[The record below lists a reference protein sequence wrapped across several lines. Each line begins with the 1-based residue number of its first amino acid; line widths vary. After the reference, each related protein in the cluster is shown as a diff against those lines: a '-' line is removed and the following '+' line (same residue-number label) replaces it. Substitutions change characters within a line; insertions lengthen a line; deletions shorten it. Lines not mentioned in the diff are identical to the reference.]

1 MATNTLHAL
10 TPDALVERLAASGLR
25 GRGGGWFEAARKWR
39 AVRVEGGEPFVVAN
53 GAEGEPGSYK
63 DRFVMLRRPQDVVAG
78 LALAARAVGAR
89 EAVVFLKGS
98 FDRPA
103 KALSGAIAAA
113 SLDGLSVEVRRGDDG
128 YVTGEE
134 TALLEALEGR
144 KPWPRPKPP
153 LPAAVG
159 FRGRPTLVQ
168 NVETL
173 ARVPAALGDPEAY
186 RRGARRPSSRSG
198 ATCVGRA
205 STRCPSGTPLRRV
218 IDEHAGG
225 ATEAVGLVFPGGPAG
240 MPLRCVRPRRAP
252 RPRVAPREGHGARHR
267 GRSWSSA
274 TRPAR
279 SRWRPRSPASSS
291 ARTAPSARPARSAPR
306 ASPASC
312 ARSSRAARARATCA
326 TSPTWPASC
335 PATATA
341 RTAAPPPPS
350 PPGWRAASRTRWKRT
365 SAAAGARGPSAGTRT
380 PSPPARRSA
389 PRSRRPSRS
398 SCDEIP
404 HEERPDRPDPGDDRL
419 VPDRPRDRPP
429 VGPADPERAAGL
441 RRPRPP
447 PPQGRARGH
456 GAGHALVGGDRRHR
470 RDRGVRVVARAPR
483 AGSS

>member
-39 AVRVEGGEPFVVAN
+39 AVRVEGGEPFLVAN

-78 LALAARAVGAR
+78 LVLAARAVGAR

-103 KALSGAIAAA
+103 KALSAAIAAA

-134 TALLEALEGR
+134 TAVLEALEGR

-173 ARVPAALGDPEAY
+173 ARVPAALGEPEAY
-186 RRGARRPSSRSG
+186 RRGETAVVTVWGDVRRPGVRE
-198 ATCVGRA
+198 V
-205 STRCPSGTPLRRV
+205 PLGTPLRRV

-240 MPLRCVRPRRAP
+240 MPLRAADLDVPLDPESLRAKGTALGTGAILVVGESACPLAVAASVAGFFERENCLQCPPCSVGTASLARILRAVESGGSRR
-252 RPRVAPREGHGARHR
+252 RDLRDLSDVAGFMSGHGY
-267 GRSWSSA
+267 
-274 TRPAR
+274 
-279 SRWRPRSPASSS
+279 
-291 ARTAPSARPARSAPR
+291 
-306 ASPASC
+306 C
-312 ARSSRAARARATCA
+312 AHC
-326 TSPTWPASC
+326 
-335 PATATA
+335 
-341 RTAAPPPPS
+341 RTAAAVAT
-350 PPGWRAASRTRWKRT
+350 GM
-365 SAAAGARGPSAGTRT
+365 ARGFADAVEAHVVGGGCPW
-380 PSPPARRSA
+380 PERR
-389 PRSRRPSRS
+389 
-398 SCDEIP
+398 
-404 HEERPDRPDPGDDRL
+404 HPDPFAPGS
-419 VPDRPRDRPP
+419 
-429 VGPADPERAAGL
+429 PERAAVEAAVQEQL
-441 RRPRPP
+441 R
-447 PPQGRARGH
+447 
-456 GAGHALVGGDRRHR
+456 
-470 RDRGVRVVARAPR
+470 
-483 AGSS
+483 

>member
-10 TPDALVERLAASGLR
+10 TPEALVERLAASGLR

-134 TALLEALEGR
+134 TAVLEALEGR

-186 RRGARRPSSRSG
+186 RRSETALVTVWGEVRRPG
-198 ATCVGRA
+198 VHE
-205 STRCPSGTPLRRV
+205 V
-218 IDEHAGG
+218 
-225 ATEAVGLVFPGGPAG
+225 PA
-240 MPLRCVRPRRAP
+240 
-252 RPRVAPREGHGARHR
+252 
-267 GRSWSSA
+267 
-274 TRPAR
+274 
-279 SRWRPRSPASSS
+279 
-291 ARTAPSARPARSAPR
+291 
-306 ASPASC
+306 
-312 ARSSRAARARATCA
+312 
-326 TSPTWPASC
+326 
-335 PATATA
+335 
-341 RTAAPPPPS
+341 
-350 PPGWRAASRTRWKRT
+350 
-365 SAAAGARGPSAGTRT
+365 
-380 PSPPARRSA
+380 
-389 PRSRRPSRS
+389 
-398 SCDEIP
+398 
-404 HEERPDRPDPGDDRL
+404 
-419 VPDRPRDRPP
+419 RDRPC
-429 VGPADPERAAGL
+429 
-441 RRPRPP
+441 
-447 PPQGRARGH
+447 GR
-456 GAGHALVGGDRRHR
+456 
-470 RDRGVRVVARAPR
+470 
-483 AGSS
+483 